1 MKTLKITNFKA
12 HQNLDE
18 INFDEKNFLLY
29 GDNGAGKSSIYVAF
43 KLCFFKDRLEE
54 GIKKQSTPE
63 NQDEK
68 VKEFYREFNNRVARN
83 DFEIKINDIDFNLFQ
98 SFDYKVYMLS
108 FEDITFDK
116 DLKLKDFLE
125 KLFTNLPDFNY
136 FLEPLN
142 PKGNKLFEIIN
153 NLLHEI
159 EKKANKFLKN
169 CFEDI
174 QIEIDTSDDFAVKVK
189 NKERNIDSTKEIRKY
204 FNEGKIN
211 LIIFA
216 LFFATI
222 EVSKDSSKKN
232 ILILDDF
239 ITSLDMANRTFL
251 MRYIF
256 DTFKDFQILI
266 FTHNIYFYNMIMYLI
281 NDKICETNKAWQ
293 FANLYEIENE
303 HKIYINSDFNA
314 IDKIEKDYMYIG
326 LIFFSMFLM
335 ASIGDGI
342 MRMSN
347 FDNFFILVFV
357 LLSITIKEN
366 SKYKIGDKKII

>member
-266 FTHNIYFYNMIMYLI
+266 FTHPDQHNKRCLSSFNTLNMDMHIV
-281 NDKICETNKAWQ
+281 
-293 FANLYEIENE
+293 F
-303 HKIYINSDFNA
+303 FN
-314 IDKIEKDYMYIG
+314 
-326 LIFFSMFLM
+326 
-335 ASIGDGI
+335 
-342 MRMSN
+342 
-347 FDNFFILVFV
+347 
-357 LLSITIKEN
+357 
-366 SKYKIGDKKII
+366 KKINLR